1 MDDSVFLKI
10 IFVLQA
16 CQVPILLVTMFELT
30 YIVHKRRSV
39 NFCFM
44 YFDEGRRVQSIITTR
59 VKSFLARNFMRILG
73 MIMLT
78 TGIIINLDLL
88 KIVKDPKQL
97 TGRVGWPNLWN
108 SGKWTEAHTLVLLSL
123 LPTAVLVCT
132 SMLMSILLW
141 RYGSESSMIV
151 HSAYINRWVSPFF
164 GTLALAGGQFFGES
178 WYPVTSN
185 LGFLTLVTTLLM
197 LQREIDEDINS
208 TAEFSDFLVQVAKK
222 GNAISIRY
230 MDGYESELTQ

>member
-1 MDDSVFLKI
+1 MTFIDNGAEKPTTLQVVLFVITSICFFICAFIAFQHGRTRRHYFSTFPIWCLFPIACVISGLENVVLASSGVFIEKKMDDSVFLKI

-141 RYGSESSMIV
+141 R
-151 HSAYINRWVSPFF
+151 
-164 GTLALAGGQFFGES
+164 
-178 WYPVTSN
+178 
-185 LGFLTLVTTLLM
+185 
-197 LQREIDEDINS
+197 
-208 TAEFSDFLVQVAKK
+208 
-222 GNAISIRY
+222 
-230 MDGYESELTQ
+230 